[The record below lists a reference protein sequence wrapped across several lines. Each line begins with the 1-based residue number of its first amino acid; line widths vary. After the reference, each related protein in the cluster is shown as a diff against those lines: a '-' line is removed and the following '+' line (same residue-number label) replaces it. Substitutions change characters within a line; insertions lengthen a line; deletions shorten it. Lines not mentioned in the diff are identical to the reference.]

1 MNTKTLRNGVLLV
14 AGVLVAYGS
23 PALALAAGA
32 AREATQAQAAPAQQ
46 DKSDRPDLN
55 LTDDQKAQMKKIHQ
69 DAKAQ
74 IEAVNNDSS
83 ISAEQKHAKIQAI
96 HRDTHKQ
103 VEAMLTPEQREK
115 MRAWHQSHHGEKSQH
130 EAPPSN

>member
-1 MNTKTLRNGVLLV
+1 MKKILNSLLAV
-14 AGVLVAYGS
+14 GGLLLLGGS
-23 PALALAAGA
+23 LSM
-32 AREATQAQAAPAQQ
+32 ARAQSGSQGTGQSQAAPEQQ
-46 DKSDRPDLN
+46 NEARRPDLN
-55 LTDDQKAQMKKIHQ
+55 LTDDQKAQMKKIHE
-69 DAKAQ
+69 DAKSQ

-83 ISAEQKHAKIQAI
+83 LSDGQKHAKIQAI

>member
-115 MRAWHQSHHGEKSQH
+115 MRSWHQSHHGEKSQH

>member
-96 HRDTHKQ
+96 HRDTYKQ

>member
-14 AGVLVAYGS
+14 AGVLVACGS
-23 PALALAAGA
+23 PALALAASA
-32 AREATQAQAAPAQQ
+32 AQEATQAQAAPAQQ

-83 ISAEQKHAKIQAI
+83 ISAEQKHAKLQAI

>member
-32 AREATQAQAAPAQQ
+32 AQEATQAQAAPAQQ

>member
-1 MNTKTLRNGVLLV
+1 MNAKTLRNAVLLV

-32 AREATQAQAAPAQQ
+32 AQEATQAQAAPAQQ
-46 DKSDRPDLN
+46 DKPDRPDLN

-69 DAKAQ
+69 DAKSQ

-83 ISAEQKHAKIQAI
+83 LNDEQKHAKIQAI
-96 HRDTHKQ
+96 HRDAHKQ

-115 MRAWHQSHHGEKSQH
+115 MRAWHQSRRGEKSQH

>member
-32 AREATQAQAAPAQQ
+32 AQEATQAQAAPAQQ

-69 DAKAQ
+69 EAKAQ

-130 EAPPSN
+130 QAPPSN